1 MTREGG
7 RRSGGNGG
15 GDFGVALHVAVE
27 FGGWT
32 QQAQVDTGGR

>member
-7 RRSGGNGG
+7 WRSDGSGG
-15 GDFGVALHVAVE
+15 GDFGVALQVTVE